1 MSFNKFIT
9 IPALSSIMW
18 SINSYAAWAQAKCM
32 VNGKEVPCEQAFQTL
47 KTWAGLGF
55 GAIIAFFVLL
65 VLGFIFWL
73 MMLIHASIKPIENR
87 GMWIVIL
94 LFTSIIG
101 AVAYYFAV
109 KRKFNLEHT
118 AAMPK

>member
-1 MSFNKFIT
+1 MFLKKLIVV
-9 IPALSSIMW
+9 PALSGIIW
-18 SINSYAAWAQAKCM
+18 SFTSYIAFAQATCM

-55 GAIIAFFVLL
+55 GAIIAFIVLL

-73 MMLIHASIKPIENR
+73 MMLIHAATKPIENR
-87 GMWIVIL
+87 GMWVVIL
-94 LFTSIIG
+94 LFTSMIG

-109 KRKFNLEHT
+109 KRKFNREHT
-118 AAMPK
+118 VVTPK

>member
-1 MSFNKFIT
+1 MSFKKIIT
-9 IPALSSIMW
+9 IPALSSIVW
-18 SINSYAAWAQAKCM
+18 SITSYIALAQAKCT

-65 VLGFIFWL
+65 ALGFIFWL
-73 MMLIHASIKPIENR
+73 MMLIHASTKPIENR
-87 GMWIVIL
+87 GMWVVIL

-101 AVAYYFAV
+101 AVAYYFVV
-109 KRKFNLEHT
+109 KRKFNREH
-118 AAMPK
+118 AVVMPK

>member
-1 MSFNKFIT
+1 MFSKKLIVV
-9 IPALSSIMW
+9 PAVSSIVW
-18 SINSYAAWAQAKCM
+18 SIASYVALAQATCT

-65 VLGFIFWL
+65 VLGLIFWI
-73 MMLIHASIKPIENR
+73 MMLVHASTKPIENR
-87 GMWIVIL
+87 GMWIIIL

-101 AVAYYFAV
+101 ATAYYFSV
-109 KRKFNLEHT
+109 KRKFNREHT
-118 AAMPK
+118 VAIPK

>member
-1 MSFNKFIT
+1 MFSKKLIA
-9 IPALSSIMW
+9 IPAFSSLAW
-18 SINSYAAWAQAKCM
+18 SLTSYIAFAQATCT
-32 VNGKEVPCEQAFQTL
+32 VNGKQVPCEQAFQTL

-55 GAIIAFFVLL
+55 GAIIAFIVLL

-73 MMLIHASIKPIENR
+73 MMLIHASTKPIENR
-87 GMWIVIL
+87 GMWVVIL

-109 KRKFNLEHT
+109 KRKFNREH
-118 AAMPK
+118 AVAMPK